1 MEPLSFRKIGELSSE
16 TRLAASWGPKIAQ
29 IGSLARWKMFPAILG
44 RGRVLRFIVFARPW
58 GPESPKQEGPK
69 NSSK

>member
-1 MEPLSFRKIGELSSE
+1 MEPLSFRKIGQLSSE

-44 RGRVLRFIVFARPW
+44 RWKMFPAILGRGRVLRL
-58 GPESPKQEGPK
+58 
-69 NSSK
+69 